1 MPVHSRIKLDE
12 SLRDMLVFSKGQHCK
27 GELISLS
34 PTVANRSIFS
44 CIQVQLNWF
53 STNPRQIFSNNS
65 LDRQLW
71 STHSAKVL
79 QSHHG
84 RNLIVQDILQ
94 LLTYMKKLTICGEIS
109 PLMLRA
115 ITNRFFKGHKCRT
128 IQMNVLDYK
137 GLKSKTVK
145 NNKLEVSR
153 TIKPLT
159 MRMMCASQQ
168 RVFKVAQNS
177 FQHFPRL
184 RF

>member
-1 MPVHSRIKLDE
+1 
-12 SLRDMLVFSKGQHCK
+12 
-27 GELISLS
+27 
-34 PTVANRSIFS
+34 
-44 CIQVQLNWF
+44 
-53 STNPRQIFSNNS
+53 
-65 LDRQLW
+65 
-71 STHSAKVL
+71 
-79 QSHHG
+79 
-84 RNLIVQDILQ
+84 
-94 LLTYMKKLTICGEIS
+94 MKKLTICGQIS

-115 ITNRFFKGHKCRT
+115 IMNLFFKGHKCRA

-159 MRMMCASQQ
+159 MRMTYASQQ
-168 RVFKVAQNS
+168 RIFKVVQNS